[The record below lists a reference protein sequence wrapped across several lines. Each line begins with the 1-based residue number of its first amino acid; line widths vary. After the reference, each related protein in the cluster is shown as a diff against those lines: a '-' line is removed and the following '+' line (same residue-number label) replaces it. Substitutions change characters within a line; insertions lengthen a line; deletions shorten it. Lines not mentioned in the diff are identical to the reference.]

1 MPSGTAARR
10 YAQAVF
16 ELADEQGTLD
26 RWERDLSILADAF
39 GDPMVAAFF
48 DNPQVPNTQK
58 RETVARLL
66 GPDGQQLTK
75 NFAGLLIERG
85 RFGAMRQIYN
95 AFHDQVLARRGIAV
109 GDVTTAVPLNDAE
122 LTFVR
127 DRLSAIVGKDVE
139 VRATVDPGII
149 GGIIARVD
157 DQLIDGSVTNQLR
170 KLRERLVARR

>member
-16 ELADEQGTLD
+16 EIADEQGTLD

-48 DNPQVPNTQK
+48 DNPQVPNARK
-58 RETVARLL
+58 RDTVAQLL
-66 GPDGQQLTK
+66 GPEGQQLTR
-75 NFAGLLIERG
+75 NFAGLMIERG
-85 RFGAMRQIYN
+85 RFGAIRQVYN
-95 AFHDQVLARRGIAV
+95 AYHDQVLARQGIAV

-122 LTFVR
+122 LAVVR
-127 DRLSAIVGKDVE
+127 DRLSTIVGKHVE
-139 VRATVDPGII
+139 VRATVDPSII